1 MSSTA
6 EIAAGKAADTG
17 QSFAVRGRLDGRS
30 KDARRLR
37 QLADALARDLGHAPT
52 ASDIMLIGT
61 AAQLTLRREAMLV
74 EMANGTP
81 VDADLVK
88 ISGAIG
94 RTLRQLGIDSG
105 RGRKPVGPA
114 HVPLREQLAIEA
126 AEAAEREG
134 VDD

>member
-6 EIAAGKAADTG
+6 ETAAGKATDTR
-17 QSFAVRGRLDGRS
+17 QSFAVRGRIDGRS
-30 KDARRLR
+30 KDARRLK

-52 ASDIMLIGT
+52 ASDTMLIAT
-61 AAQLTLRREAMLV
+61 AAQLTLRREAML
-74 EMANGTP
+74 ANGTP

-114 HVPLREQLAIEA
+114 HEPLRDILAREA

-134 VDD
+134 TA